1 MLLSKY
7 QMDPGN
13 PSESKDIWFLDEVCY
28 MASIQIKIYP
38 VAKSINQIKII
49 REIAIP

>member
-13 PSESKDIWFLDEVCY
+13 PSEPEDLWFLYEACY

-49 REIAIP
+49 KEIAIP